1 MKDIARNF
9 FFHWFKQQQ
18 QQHKDKG
25 GGEKNTSGDYFE
37 PIAVVDRQA
46 GLIAA
51 KVTGRI
57 GIWIVQVAQVL
68 DPRHLR
74 PGFQLIFQYCSCC
87 FLFIFSPPS
96 LTTSFQQ
103 SPEAGSR
110 NKKERKYRI
119 ASLKEKRKKKY
130 KMTEW

>member
-9 FFHWFKQQQ
+9 FFHWFKQQ

-103 SPEAGSR
+103 SPEGVVGTR
-110 NKKERKYRI
+110 KKENIELRH
-119 ASLKEKRKKKY
+119 
-130 KMTEW
+130 